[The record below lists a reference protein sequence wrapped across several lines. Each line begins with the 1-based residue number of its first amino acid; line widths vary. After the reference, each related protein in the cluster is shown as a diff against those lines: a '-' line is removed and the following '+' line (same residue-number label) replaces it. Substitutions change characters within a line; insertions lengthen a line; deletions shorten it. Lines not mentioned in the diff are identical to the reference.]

1 MRRFIVQAKAIEILI
16 AMLVKMF
23 DADLMK
29 EFAEHLIDWVEK
41 RVVGSASPL
50 DDAIVLPLCAA
61 VRGAFGLEKIS

>member
-1 MRRFIVQAKAIEILI
+1 MQGKAIEILI

-23 DADLMK
+23 DASLMK

-41 RVVGSASPL
+41 RVVGTASPL

-61 VRGAFGLEKIS
+61 VRRAFGMQVGTK